1 MPTSCTV
8 RDGEGNRMGNS
19 DDDDFVWLPNAWTI
33 EHRRNRREVEL
44 TDTWQQHNAPY
55 SQAIGG
61 HTGWLDHMK
70 KGGWAME
77 DWIVQ
82 DLFLPG
88 HIGLLVGDAGTG
100 KSLVALDLMISIISG
115 SRWMNNFECLT
126 SPVVYLAGEGK
137 LDENTKHILGLLL
150 GRGVDV
156 RQFLHRYGSR
166 IQLHAPDA
174 KNMSATAPLS
184 SDAWWQN
191 IEALVTSTH
200 PKEARPKLWILDP
213 LLALIN
219 SPDKADDVRPF
230 IARCRWLSEETGG
243 YVLTVHHNNKGTQGQ
258 SSRAQKIR
266 GESMLRN
273 LFDDVLILEQ
283 DSEDAR
289 LAHMYANK
297 LKRGQA
303 DDTKPMG
310 HILRAFNDI
319 DERTFY
325 DVLDA
330 TGVTRTG
337 EESPKSVKQIVL
349 RYLTYSPELHKATDA
364 CDEKS
369 SPTADVEAPR
379 AQVVEAVNAVMERM
393 IDKSGWDQDTHRVWD
408 AISASDHPLTL
419 GGIQQACTNEQGTPS
434 VHKVQARLDV
444 LDSQGLIARVS
455 TAGGV
460 GRPGTAYTLKSRV

>member
-1 MPTSCTV
+1 MV
-8 RDGEGNRMGNS
+8 NAARAHRMGNS

-44 TDTWQQHNAPY
+44 TETWRQHNAPY
-55 SQAIGG
+55 AQAIGG
-61 HTGWLDHMK
+61 HAGWLDHMQ
-70 KGGWAME
+70 KGGWALE
-77 DWIVQ
+77 DWIVENM
-82 DLFLPG
+82 FLPG

-100 KSLVALDLMISIISG
+100 KSLTALDLMISIVSG
-115 SRWMNNFECLT
+115 SKWLNNFECLT
-126 SPVVYLAGEGK
+126 SPVVYLAGEGQ

-150 GRGVDV
+150 GRGADV
-156 RQFLHRYGSR
+156 RQFLRQYGPR

-174 KNMSATAPLS
+174 KNISAVAPLS

-213 LLALIN
+213 LMALIN

-230 IARCRWLSEETGG
+230 IARCRWLSEETNG

-283 DSEDAR
+283 DTEDAR
-289 LAHMYANK
+289 LAHLYANK

-310 HILRAFNDI
+310 HIIRAFNDI

-325 DVLDA
+325 DVLSA
-330 TGVTRTG
+330 AGVKRTG
-337 EESPKSVKQIVL
+337 EENPQSVKQITL
-349 RYLTYSPELHKATDA
+349 RYLPYSPELYKHDEER
-364 CDEKS
+364 DEKAA
-369 SPTADVEAPR
+369 PIADVEAPR
-379 AQVVEAVNAVMERM
+379 AQVAEAVNTIMERM
-393 IDKSGWDQDTHRVWD
+393 IDKSKWDQDTHRVWD
-408 AISASDHPLTL
+408 AISTSDTPLTL
-419 GGIQQACTNEQGTPS
+419 GGIQQAFVALGLASPS
-434 VHKVQARLDV
+434 PSKVQARLDV
-444 LDSQGLIARVS
+444 LDSQGVIATVA
-455 TAGGV
+455 TPVGV
-460 GRPGTAYTLKSRV
+460 GRPGKAYTPTNRA